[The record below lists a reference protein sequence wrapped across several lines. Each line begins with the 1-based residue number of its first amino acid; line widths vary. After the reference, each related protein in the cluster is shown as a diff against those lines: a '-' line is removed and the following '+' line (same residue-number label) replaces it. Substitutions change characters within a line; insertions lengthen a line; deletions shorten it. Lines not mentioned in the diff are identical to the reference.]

1 MTSARAVLKRVFDA
15 GSVTARSDGSVHE
28 VFPVAVSA
36 AEGEKL
42 RSWVIRERAGQ
53 TIEVGLGY
61 GISAL
66 FILDGLL
73 AGGDPGARH
82 VAVDPNQPTR
92 FADLGL
98 QLVAEA
104 GLADRLE
111 LLAEP
116 SELALPRLLSD
127 GRQFELAFVDGN
139 HRFEGVFLD
148 LTYLG
153 RLVRPGG
160 VIFLDDYQL
169 PSVAKAA
176 AFWTNNADWYLEE
189 VSSADPEHG
198 WAVLR
203 TADPPRQRNYDHFIW
218 F

>member
-1 MTSARAVLKRVFDA
+1 MTPVRAVLDRVLA
-15 GSVTARSDGSVHE
+15 EGTVVAASDGSVHQ
-28 VFPVAVSA
+28 VFPVAIAA
-36 AEGEKL
+36 AEGEAL
-42 RSWVIRERAGQ
+42 RSWVVREKANR

-66 FILDGLL
+66 FILDGLMAN
-73 AGGDPGARH
+73 AGREARH
-82 VAVDPNQPTR
+82 LAIDPNQSTR
-92 FADLGL
+92 FADIGL

-104 GLADRLE
+104 GLDSMLE
-111 LLAEP
+111 LLPEP
-116 SELALPRLLSD
+116 SELALPRLLADSRRFD
-127 GRQFELAFVDGN
+127 LAFVDGN

-176 AFWTNNADWYLEE
+176 AFWTSNASWRIEE
-189 VSSADPEHG
+189 ESLADPGHG

-203 TADPPRQRNYDHFIW
+203 TANPPPTRKYDQFVW

>member
-1 MTSARAVLKRVFDA
+1 MTSARAILERVFTEGRVEA
-15 GSVTARSDGSVHE
+15 GRDGSVHE
-28 VFPVAVSA
+28 VFPVAISA
-36 AEGEKL
+36 AEGEAL
-42 RSWVIRERAGQ
+42 RSWVVREQADR

-73 AGGDPGARH
+73 TNGNPDARH
-82 VAVDPNQPTR
+82 VAIDPNQSTR
-92 FADLGL
+92 FADVGL
-98 QLVAEA
+98 QLVDEA
-104 GLADRLE
+104 GLVSVLE
-111 LLAEP
+111 FLPEL
-116 SELALPRLLSD
+116 SELVLPRLLAD
-127 GRQFELAFVDGN
+127 GRTFDLAFVDGN
-139 HRFEGVFLD
+139 HRFEGIFLD

-160 VIFLDDYQL
+160 VIFLDDYQV
-169 PSVAKAA
+169 PSVAKAV
-176 AFWTNNADWYLEE
+176 AFWTTNGEWRLEE

>member
-1 MTSARAVLKRVFDA
+1 MTSARTILERVFA
-15 GSVTARSDGSVHE
+15 EGSVKAHRDGSVHE
-28 VFPVAVSA
+28 VFPVAIPA
-36 AEGEKL
+36 AEGEAL
-42 RSWVIRERAGQ
+42 RSWVVREKADR

-66 FILDGLL
+66 FILDGLMAN
-73 AGGDPGARH
+73 AGREARH
-82 VAVDPNQPTR
+82 LAIDPNQSTR
-92 FADLGL
+92 FADIGL
-98 QLVAEA
+98 QLVSEA
-104 GLADRLE
+104 GLDSILE
-111 LLAEP
+111 FLGEP
-116 SELALPRLLSD
+116 SEQALPRLLAD
-127 GRQFELAFVDGN
+127 GRTFDLAFVDGN

-153 RLVRPGG
+153 RLVGPGG

-176 AFWTNNADWYLEE
+176 AFWTTNAGWHVEE
-189 VSSADPEHG
+189 ESRTDPRHG

-203 TADPPRQRNYDHFIW
+203 TANPPPKRNYDHFVW